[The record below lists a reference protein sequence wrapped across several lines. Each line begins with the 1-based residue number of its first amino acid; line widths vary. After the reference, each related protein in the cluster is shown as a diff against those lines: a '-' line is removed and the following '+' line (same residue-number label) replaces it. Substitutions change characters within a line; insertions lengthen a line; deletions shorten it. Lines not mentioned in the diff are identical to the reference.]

1 MSIVLSVLLSYSFCI
16 IGQFY
21 LNGTIKIRGGS
32 SCFERQL
39 RYSSCCIPLL
49 CPEQSGSLILCHA
62 HTHCEKI
69 RFSTPKRLWPGP
81 FFLTIIY
88 TELLCALLQLT
99 FYLLVQPSLDSF
111 SKIWSL
117 QLRRKERKMCFGDKQ
132 RNFHSQLLSIES
144 LLSWERWLHFAH
156 FIWLQNDN
164 FHEYDSHF
172 LSRDLR
178 RKRFSDQLLWVVG
191 RNRRRDGIKEIPDD
205 DNWVWKLC

>member
-1 MSIVLSVLLSYSFCI
+1 MASFI
-16 IGQFY
+16 WMVP
-21 LNGTIKIRGGS
+21 
-32 SCFERQL
+32 L
-39 RYSSCCIPLL
+39 RYEVGAPATEALKHPKTTSSCCIPLL

-81 FFLTIIY
+81 FFLTISAGLQQQV
-88 TELLCALLQLT
+88 EGQLLLLST
-99 FYLLVQPSLDSF
+99 GLDSF
-111 SKIWSL
+111 SKIWSP

-178 RKRFSDQLLWVVG
+178 RKRFSDQLWG
-191 RNRRRDGIKEIPDD
+191 A
-205 DNWVWKLC
+205 

>member
-32 SCFERQL
+32 SCHWSFEAPKDNELVLHTFALSRTKWFADSL
-39 RYSSCCIPLL
+39 SC
-49 CPEQSGSLILCHA
+49 S
-62 HTHCEKI
+62 HTLWKNSFFH
-69 RFSTPKRLWPGP
+69 PKTALTWP
-81 FFLTIIY
+81 FFSDHQCRAT
-88 TELLCALLQLT
+88 AAGRR
-99 FYLLVQPSLDSF
+99 SAAAGLDSF
-111 SKIWSL
+111 SKIWSP

-178 RKRFSDQLLWVVG
+178 RKRFSDQLWG
-191 RNRRRDGIKEIPDD
+191 A
-205 DNWVWKLC
+205 

>member
-1 MSIVLSVLLSYSFCI
+1 MPEKILLSQCLLSYSFCI

-81 FFLTIIY
+81 FFLTTIY
-88 TELLCALLQLT
+88 TEELLCALLQLT

-132 RNFHSQLLSIES
+132 RNFHSALRS
-144 LLSWERWLHFAH
+144 LLRICSVPATPLCSLHLGTEWQFP
-156 FIWLQNDN
+156 
-164 FHEYDSHF
+164 
-172 LSRDLR
+172 R
-178 RKRFSDQLLWVVG
+178 
-191 RNRRRDGIKEIPDD
+191 
-205 DNWVWKLC
+205 VW

>member
-1 MSIVLSVLLSYSFCI
+1 MPYFLLREMPEKILLSQCLLSYSFCI

-81 FFLTIIY
+81 FFLTISAGLQQQV
-88 TELLCALLQLT
+88 EGQLLLLST
-99 FYLLVQPSLDSF
+99 GLDSF
-111 SKIWSL
+111 SKIWSP

-144 LLSWERWLHFAH
+144 LLSLREMTPLCSLHLATEWQFP
-156 FIWLQNDN
+156 
-164 FHEYDSHF
+164 
-172 LSRDLR
+172 R
-178 RKRFSDQLLWVVG
+178 
-191 RNRRRDGIKEIPDD
+191 
-205 DNWVWKLC
+205 VW

>member
-132 RNFHSQLLSIES
+132 RNFHSTLRS
-144 LLSWERWLHFAH
+144 LLRIWVPATPLCSLHLGTEWQFP
-156 FIWLQNDN
+156 
-164 FHEYDSHF
+164 
-172 LSRDLR
+172 R
-178 RKRFSDQLLWVVG
+178 
-191 RNRRRDGIKEIPDD
+191 
-205 DNWVWKLC
+205 VW